1 MHMRLP
7 CVLTAAA
14 LLLSA
19 CGGAPA
25 PTVGAPTDQ
34 PSTAGQAGDAPVS
47 DEAAAAG
54 SESAGN
60 GVDVDSAGAGGETG
74 AGDGADQPAVVTT
87 QEAAANAEANQPKL
101 AAADY
106 VLDTEVLVVA
116 DGSITT
122 LAEAAT
128 GDRPL
133 LVWFW
138 APH

>member
-1 MHMRLP
+1 MHTRLP
-7 CVLTAAA
+7 FVLTAAA
-14 LLLSA
+14 LVLSA

-25 PTVGAPTDQ
+25 TTVGAPTDQ
-34 PSTAGQAGDAPVS
+34 SSTAGGAGDAPVS

-54 SESAGN
+54 NESAGN
-60 GVDVDSAGAGGETG
+60 GVDVDSAGAS
-74 AGDGADQPAVVTT
+74 DGADQPAVVTT
-87 QEAAANAEANQPKL
+87 QEAAANAEANQPNL
-101 AAADY
+101 AATDN

-122 LAEAAT
+122 LAAAAT

>member
-1 MHMRLP
+1 MHTRLP
-7 CVLTAAA
+7 FILTAAA
-14 LLLSA
+14 LVFSA

-25 PTVGAPTDQ
+25 TTVGGTTDQ
-34 PSTAGQAGDAPVS
+34 SPTAGGAGDAPVS
-47 DEAAAAG
+47 DEAAA

-60 GVDVDSAGAGGETG
+60 GVDVDSAG

-87 QEAAANAEANQPKL
+87 QEAAANAEANEPNL
-101 AAADY
+101 AATDN
-106 VLDTEVLVVA
+106 VLDTEVLIVA

>member
-1 MHMRLP
+1 MSSRQPPVPTRTPLRA
-7 CVLTAAA
+7 TAPNQPAA
-14 LLLSA
+14 VN
-19 CGGAPA
+19 
-25 PTVGAPTDQ
+25 T
-34 PSTAGQAGDAPVS
+34 
-47 DEAAAAG
+47 
-54 SESAGN
+54 
-60 GVDVDSAGAGGETG
+60 
-74 AGDGADQPAVVTT
+74 QPAVVTT
-87 QEAAANAEANQPKL
+87 QEAAANAGGNQPNL
-101 AAADY
+101 AAVDN

>member
-1 MHMRLP
+1 MHMRLSF
-7 CVLTAAA
+7 VLTAAA
-14 LLLSA
+14 LVLSA
-19 CGGAPA
+19 CGGTPA
-25 PTVGAPTDQ
+25 TTVGAPTDQ
-34 PSTAGQAGDAPVS
+34 SSTAGGDSDAPVS
-47 DEAAAAG
+47 DEAAAG
-54 SESAGN
+54 GNESAGN
-60 GVDVDSAGAGGETG
+60 GVDVDSAEAGN
-74 AGDGADQPAVVTT
+74 GADAPAVVTT
-87 QEAAANAEANQPKL
+87 QEAAANAEANQPNL
-101 AAADY
+101 AATDN